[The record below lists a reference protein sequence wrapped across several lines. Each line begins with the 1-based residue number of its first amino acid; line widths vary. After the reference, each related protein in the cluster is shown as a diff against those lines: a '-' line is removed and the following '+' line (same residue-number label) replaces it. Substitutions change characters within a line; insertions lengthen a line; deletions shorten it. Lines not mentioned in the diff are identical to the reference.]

1 MENLSPML
9 QQYLNMK
16 QEVGPDTLLFFRLG
30 DFYELFFDDAKI
42 VANELELILTARA
55 AGNNQKAPMCGVP
68 HHAAHSYIQRLISKG
83 YKVAIAQ
90 QMEDPSIAKGL
101 VKREVTKIITQ
112 GTNFD
117 HDENESVHLASI
129 TSDLFNFYIV
139 LYDITSNQLK
149 TFEIEKEISQLITL
163 LVQHQ
168 VKEILIPQ
176 SVERKWLEDNTEI
189 EISEHEINVKN
200 KSPLEAAKSRLE
212 AYLEYTQKQ
221 SITPKQIQNDKETMK
236 LDYVSLQNLELLEV
250 IRSNSKSHS
259 LFSYLNKTKT
269 SMGTRLLKEWIKYPL
284 LKEEDILER
293 QEKVGYLVDEYLIHH
308 QLNELLSELYDI
320 SRISTKIEYKTSNA
334 QDLVRLKKSLVT
346 FEKIKDLFEE
356 TSFLKHLNIDNT
368 LFIANEIE
376 AILVDEPPLSIGTDP
391 TIKRGVHQE
400 LDEYTQLLNDSN
412 SWLLNYENRLKDETG
427 IKNLKVGYSK
437 QFGYYLEVSKGQLHL
452 IKDEYGFI
460 RRQTLTNAERYLS
473 DELKQQEE
481 KILSASS
488 EIEKIETQLLKELNE
503 KLLNEVDLIKETGL
517 VMAQID
523 CLSSLASISNQAG
536 FIKPQFTQSKE
547 IVLIDSTHPILE
559 FSTKSHRIIAND
571 FVMDESQDIMIL
583 TGPNMGGKSTYMR
596 QVAITIIMAQMG
608 CYVKAKEAKLPL
620 FDAIYTRMGASD
632 DIMSGHSTFMIEM
645 IEANQAITKATPQSL
660 ILFDEIGRGT
670 STYDGMAIA
679 GSILDYLATKIKATT
694 IFSTH
699 YHQLTTLA
707 LKHSNIVNYQV
718 LVQEKNQDITF
729 LYKVEP
735 GSANRSYG
743 IHVAALADLPH
754 EIIMKANQVLN
765 EIQVNSMDLSEVSE
779 PKPIQ
784 VKSKVSKQLEEIDI
798 EQLTPLQA
806 LQLLDNLKQLNE
818 REQDE

>member
-308 QLNELLSELYDI
+308 QLNELLSDLYDI

-356 TSFLKHLNIDNT
+356 TSFLKHLNIENT

-412 SWLLNYENRLKDETG
+412 NWLLNYENRLKDETG

>member
-517 VMAQID
+517 IMAQID

-707 LKHSNIVNYQV
+707 LQHSNIVNYQV

>member
-707 LKHSNIVNYQV
+707 LQHSNIVNYQV

>member
-1 MENLSPML
+1 
-9 QQYLNMK
+9 
-16 QEVGPDTLLFFRLG
+16 
-30 DFYELFFDDAKI
+30 
-42 VANELELILTARA
+42 
-55 AGNNQKAPMCGVP
+55 
-68 HHAAHSYIQRLISKG
+68 
-83 YKVAIAQ
+83 
-90 QMEDPSIAKGL
+90 
-101 VKREVTKIITQ
+101 
-112 GTNFD
+112 
-117 HDENESVHLASI
+117 
-129 TSDLFNFYIV
+129 
-139 LYDITSNQLK
+139 
-149 TFEIEKEISQLITL
+149 
-163 LVQHQ
+163 
-168 VKEILIPQ
+168 
-176 SVERKWLEDNTEI
+176 
-189 EISEHEINVKN
+189 
-200 KSPLEAAKSRLE
+200 
-212 AYLEYTQKQ
+212 
-221 SITPKQIQNDKETMK
+221 
-236 LDYVSLQNLELLEV
+236 
-250 IRSNSKSHS
+250 
-259 LFSYLNKTKT
+259 
-269 SMGTRLLKEWIKYPL
+269 MGTRLLKEWIKYPL

-308 QLNELLSELYDI
+308 QLNELLSDLYDI

-356 TSFLKHLNIDNT
+356 TSFLKHLNIENT

>member
-308 QLNELLSELYDI
+308 QLNELLSDLYDI

-356 TSFLKHLNIDNT
+356 TSFLKHLNIENT

-707 LKHSNIVNYQV
+707 LEHSNIVNYQV

>member
-308 QLNELLSELYDI
+308 QLNELLSDLYDI

-517 VMAQID
+517 IMAQID

>member
-308 QLNELLSELYDI
+308 QLNELLSDLYDI

-356 TSFLKHLNIDNT
+356 TSFLKHLNIENT

-707 LKHSNIVNYQV
+707 LQHSNIVNYQV

>member
-90 QMEDPSIAKGL
+90 QMEDPSTAKGL

-517 VMAQID
+517 IMAQID

-707 LKHSNIVNYQV
+707 LQHSNIVNYQV

>member
-1 MENLSPML
+1 M
-9 QQYLNMK
+9 
-16 QEVGPDTLLFFRLG
+16 
-30 DFYELFFDDAKI
+30 
-42 VANELELILTARA
+42 
-55 AGNNQKAPMCGVP
+55 
-68 HHAAHSYIQRLISKG
+68 
-83 YKVAIAQ
+83 
-90 QMEDPSIAKGL
+90 
-101 VKREVTKIITQ
+101 
-112 GTNFD
+112 
-117 HDENESVHLASI
+117 
-129 TSDLFNFYIV
+129 
-139 LYDITSNQLK
+139 
-149 TFEIEKEISQLITL
+149 
-163 LVQHQ
+163 
-168 VKEILIPQ
+168 
-176 SVERKWLEDNTEI
+176 
-189 EISEHEINVKN
+189 
-200 KSPLEAAKSRLE
+200 
-212 AYLEYTQKQ
+212 
-221 SITPKQIQNDKETMK
+221 
-236 LDYVSLQNLELLEV
+236 
-250 IRSNSKSHS
+250 
-259 LFSYLNKTKT
+259 
-269 SMGTRLLKEWIKYPL
+269 
-284 LKEEDILER
+284 
-293 QEKVGYLVDEYLIHH
+293 
-308 QLNELLSELYDI
+308 
-320 SRISTKIEYKTSNA
+320 
-334 QDLVRLKKSLVT
+334 
-346 FEKIKDLFEE
+346 
-356 TSFLKHLNIDNT
+356 
-368 LFIANEIE
+368 
-376 AILVDEPPLSIGTDP
+376 
-391 TIKRGVHQE
+391 
-400 LDEYTQLLNDSN
+400 
-412 SWLLNYENRLKDETG
+412 
-427 IKNLKVGYSK
+427 
-437 QFGYYLEVSKGQLHL
+437 
-452 IKDEYGFI
+452 
-460 RRQTLTNAERYLS
+460 
-473 DELKQQEE
+473 
-481 KILSASS
+481 
-488 EIEKIETQLLKELNE
+488 
-503 KLLNEVDLIKETGL
+503 
-517 VMAQID
+517 
-523 CLSSLASISNQAG
+523 
-536 FIKPQFTQSKE
+536 
-547 IVLIDSTHPILE
+547 LIDSTHPILE

>member
-308 QLNELLSELYDI
+308 QLNELLSDLYDI

-356 TSFLKHLNIDNT
+356 TSFLKHLNIENT

-517 VMAQID
+517 IMAQID

-707 LKHSNIVNYQV
+707 LQHSNIVNYQV

>member
-90 QMEDPSIAKGL
+90 QMEDPSTAKGL

-149 TFEIEKEISQLITL
+149 MFEIEKEISQLITL

-308 QLNELLSELYDI
+308 QLNELLSDLYDI

-356 TSFLKHLNIDNT
+356 TSFLKHLNIENT

-517 VMAQID
+517 IMAQID

-707 LKHSNIVNYQV
+707 LQHSNIVNYQV

>member
-488 EIEKIETQLLKELNE
+488 EIEKIETQLLTELNE

-707 LKHSNIVNYQV
+707 LQHSNIVNYQV

>member
-488 EIEKIETQLLKELNE
+488 EIEKIETQLLTELNE

-517 VMAQID
+517 IMAQID

>member
-90 QMEDPSIAKGL
+90 QMEDPSTAKGL

-308 QLNELLSELYDI
+308 QLNELLSDLYDI

-356 TSFLKHLNIDNT
+356 TSFLKHLNIENT

-517 VMAQID
+517 IMAQID

-707 LKHSNIVNYQV
+707 LQHSNIVNYQV

>member
-356 TSFLKHLNIDNT
+356 TSFLKHLNIENT

-517 VMAQID
+517 IMAQID

-707 LKHSNIVNYQV
+707 LQHSNIVNYQV

>member
-308 QLNELLSELYDI
+308 QLNELLSDLYDI

-488 EIEKIETQLLKELNE
+488 EIEKIETQLLTELNE

>member
-90 QMEDPSIAKGL
+90 QMEDPSTAKGL

-308 QLNELLSELYDI
+308 QLNELLSDLYDI

-517 VMAQID
+517 IMAQID

-707 LKHSNIVNYQV
+707 LQHSNIVNYQV

>member
-16 QEVGPDTLLFFRLG
+16 QEVGADTLLFFRLG

-90 QMEDPSIAKGL
+90 QMEDPSTAKGL

-149 TFEIEKEISQLITL
+149 TFEIEKEISQLLTL

-176 SVERKWLEDNTEI
+176 SDERKWLEDNTEI
-189 EISEHEINVKN
+189 EISDYKINVKN
-200 KSPLEAAKSRLE
+200 KTPLDAAKARLE

-221 SITPKQIQNDKETMK
+221 SIHPKQVNYEKETMK

-250 IRSNSKSHS
+250 IRYNSKSHS

-284 LKEEDILER
+284 LIKEDILDR

-308 QLNELLSELYDI
+308 QLNELLSDLYDI

-334 QDLVRLKKSLVT
+334 QDLVRLKKSLNT

-356 TSFLKHLNIDNT
+356 TIFLENLKIENT

-376 AILVDEPPLSIGTDP
+376 AILVDEPALSIGNDP
-391 TIKRGVHQE
+391 TIKSGVNQE
-400 LDEYTQLLNDSN
+400 LDEYRQLLNDSN
-412 SWLLNYENRLKDETG
+412 SWLLNYENSLKDKTG

-452 IKDEYGFI
+452 IKEEYGFI
-460 RRQTLTNAERYLS
+460 RRQTLTNAERYLTN
-473 DELKQQEE
+473 ELKEQED

-488 EIEKIETQLLKELNE
+488 EIERIETQLLKELNE
-503 KLLNEVDLIKETGL
+503 ELINYVDLIRNTGL
-517 VMAQID
+517 IMAKID

-536 FIKPQFTQSKE
+536 FIKPSFSETKE

-559 FSTKSHRIIAND
+559 FSTKSHRIISND
-571 FVMDESQDIMIL
+571 FVMDKNQDIMIL

-608 CYVKAKEAKLPL
+608 SYVKAKEAKLPL

-645 IEANQAITKATPQSL
+645 IEANQAITKATEKSL

-679 GSILDYLATKIKATT
+679 GSILEYVATKIKATT

-707 LKHSNIVNYQV
+707 SKHSNIVNYQV
-718 LVQEKNQDITF
+718 LVQEKNEEITF
-729 LYKVEP
+729 LYKVQP

-743 IHVAALADLPH
+743 IHVAALADLPK
-754 EIIMKANQVLN
+754 EIITKANQVLN
-765 EIQVNSMDLSEVSE
+765 EIQVDSVDLSEIKE
-779 PKPIQ
+779 TKPVQ
-784 VKSKVSKQLEEIDI
+784 VKSKVSKQLEEIEI

-806 LQLLDNLKQLNE
+806 LQLLDNLKQLNK

>member
-16 QEVGPDTLLFFRLG
+16 QEVGADTLLFFRLG

-90 QMEDPSIAKGL
+90 QMEDPATAKGL

-149 TFEIEKEISQLITL
+149 TFEIEKEISQLLTL

-176 SVERKWLEDNTEI
+176 SDERKWLEDNTEI
-189 EISEHEINVKN
+189 EISDYKINVKN
-200 KSPLEAAKSRLE
+200 KTPLDAAKARLE

-221 SITPKQIQNDKETMK
+221 SIHPKQVNYEKETMK

-284 LKEEDILER
+284 LKKEDILER

-308 QLNELLSELYDI
+308 QLNELLSDLYDI

-334 QDLVRLKKSLVT
+334 QDLVRLKKSLNT

-356 TSFLKHLNIDNT
+356 TIFLENLKIENT

-376 AILVDEPPLSIGTDP
+376 AILVDEPALSIGNDP
-391 TIKRGVHQE
+391 TIKSGVNQE
-400 LDEYTQLLNDSN
+400 LDEYRQLLNDSN
-412 SWLLNYENRLKDETG
+412 SWLLNYENSLKDKTG

-452 IKDEYGFI
+452 IKEEYGFI
-460 RRQTLTNAERYLS
+460 RRQTLTNAERYLTN
-473 DELKQQEE
+473 ELKEQED

-488 EIEKIETQLLKELNE
+488 EIERIETQLLKELNE
-503 KLLNEVDLIKETGL
+503 ELINYVDLIRNTGL
-517 VMAQID
+517 IMAKID

-536 FIKPQFTQSKE
+536 FIKPSFSETKE

-559 FSTKSHRIIAND
+559 FSTKSHRIISND
-571 FVMDESQDIMIL
+571 FVMDKNQDIMIL

-608 CYVKAKEAKLPL
+608 CYVKAKQAKLPL

-645 IEANQAITKATPQSL
+645 IEANQAIIKATEKSL

-679 GSILDYLATKIKATT
+679 GSILDYVATKIKATT

-707 LKHSNIVNYQV
+707 SKHSNIVNYQV
-718 LVQEKNQDITF
+718 LVQEKNEEITF
-729 LYKVEP
+729 LYKVQP

-743 IHVAALADLPH
+743 IHVAALADLPK
-754 EIIMKANQVLN
+754 EIITKANQVLN
-765 EIQVNSMDLSEVSE
+765 EIQVDSVDLSEIKE
-779 PKPIQ
+779 TKPVQ
-784 VKSKVSKQLEEIDI
+784 VKSKVSKQLEEIEI

-806 LQLLDNLKQLNE
+806 LQLLDNLIQLNK